1 MNMLQQLNWE
11 SLLQRWHK
19 EELKALN
26 FFTGLK
32 IVKIMHFFSL
42 NDLIKTDNGSFTK
55 VAEDLD
61 KLCFKAFPR
70 HNKKRENLEKTG
82 CHVKKNINDLK
93 VSWRKSLK
101 KDPDSSNYALLFK
114 VQYVLTFLRTIIR
127 TTLVTWLLA

>member
-1 MNMLQQLNWE
+1 MVLKEFTYTFNPQNEYVTATKLRKLTAKVTQGGIE
-11 SLLQRWHK
+11 SP
-19 EELKALN
+19 E

-70 HNKKRENLEKTG
+70 HNKEKKNLEKTG

-93 VSWRKSLK
+93 VS
-101 KDPDSSNYALLFK
+101 
-114 VQYVLTFLRTIIR
+114 
-127 TTLVTWLLA
+127 